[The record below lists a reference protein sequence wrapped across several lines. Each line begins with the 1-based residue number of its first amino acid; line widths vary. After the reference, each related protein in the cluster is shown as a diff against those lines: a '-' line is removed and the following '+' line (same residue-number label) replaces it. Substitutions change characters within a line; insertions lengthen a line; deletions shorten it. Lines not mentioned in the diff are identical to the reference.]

1 MIKYLTSFVL
11 LFTVGT
17 TVLAQSTKKDTT
29 VLSLYN
35 NNQRY
40 VLYPMPFGK
49 DRPDKDFVAEMVFAI
64 DTIHVLKDDTKRD
77 SMERF
82 PKKWFMERSCGK
94 VPKNVKGKVA
104 LLNFNAACDVS
115 TQVYNAQE
123 AGALAVIVIHDTN
136 SKDSVVLPKKSA
148 TVKYDNDSKVKIP
161 CFTVRK
167 EIGMTLLQMS
177 PSLAGIKRPKDT
189 VGTTLALQT
198 VNNPILPVAQELL
211 QKERKDST
219 AKAEQEKINLAH
231 PAFDQMGWEMAPN
244 PVSHEVIL
252 RYNFT
257 QISTLNIEI
266 FNEVGQI
273 LTTYNLPDTQSG
285 KLTIDVSAWQSGAYS
300 VSLVSGSM
308 REVKRLVVTH

>member
-1 MIKYLTSFVL
+1 MIKYMTSLVL
-11 LFTVGT
+11 LFTVAT
-17 TVLAQSTKKDTT
+17 TTYAQSPKKDTT

-64 DTIHVLKDDTKRD
+64 DTIHVLKDNPQRD
-77 SMERF
+77 STGKILKHWR
-82 PKKWFMERSCGK
+82 MERSCGK

-123 AGALAVIVIHDTN
+123 AGALAVIIIHDTN
-136 SKDSVVLPKKSA
+136 SKDSVTLPKKSA

-177 PSLAGIKRPKDT
+177 PSLAGIKRPKED
-189 VGTTLALQT
+189 VAVQSLQQQVVQT
-198 VNNPILPVAQELL
+198 DSLVAAKKAQT
-211 QKERKDST
+211 DSLI
-219 AKAEQEKINLAH
+219 KSEYEKHIASKQ
-231 PAFDQMGWEMAPN
+231 FDRIGWEVAPN
-244 PVSHEVIL
+244 PVSDEVIL
-252 RYNFT
+252 HYNFI
-257 QISTLNIEI
+257 QKSTLNIEI

-273 LTTYNLPDTQSG
+273 LTTYNLPNTQTG
-285 KLTIDVSAWQSGAYS
+285 KLNIDVSAWQTGAYS
-300 VSLVSGSM
+300 VSLISGSM